1 MNCCQCQG
9 IETFFDKKV
18 ATKELERYRKKG
30 PASTAR
36 ILIEALKAEG
46 VDGKSLLDI
55 GGGIG
60 SIQHE
65 LLNAGVSTA
74 TNVDASTAYIKAAK
88 QEAEHQG
95 LIDRV
100 NYQYGDFVDVA
111 PEIQQADIVTL
122 DRVICCYDDMERL
135 VRLSAERARNLYG
148 LVYPRDNWLMKTA
161 RPIMNFFFWVQ
172 RNPFRMFIH
181 PTQAVD
187 SQVRKNGLEPH
198 FYRKTALWQVVV
210 YVR

>member
-9 IETFFDKKV
+9 IETFFNKKV

-30 PASTAR
+30 PASTTR
-36 ILIEALKAEG
+36 ILIEALKVEG

-74 TNVDASTAYIKAAK
+74 TNVDASTAYIETAK
-88 QEAEHQG
+88 QEAERQG
-95 LIDRV
+95 FIDRV

-122 DRVICCYDDMERL
+122 DRVICCYDYMERL
-135 VRLSAERARNLYG
+135 VGLSAERARKLYG

-161 RPIMNFFFWVQ
+161 RPIINFFFWLK
-172 RNPFRMFIH
+172 RNPFRMFVH

-187 SQVRKNGLEPH
+187 TKVRENGLEPH